1 MTADHGADGW
11 YGGYRLADPAH
22 ILGWFSSHFVKQVKL
37 VSKKKPED
45 LDAPSAASDSAP
57 VDSLRLSGCP
67 SSDYDGDYD
76 VAGEANG
83 RPHWS
88 NEQGMHLYWSP
99 REEEPMWLLRSVF
112 DPSSGSCTA
121 FCDSSSLLDSP
132 VPAGVERWQWVSFDP
147 MVGAAGIQ
155 WEEHELTIERV
166 PPTVEQ
172 AAVALLT
179 KGIRVTRYTMVPGR
193 PVDGG
198 QPRPGTRCAEHLL
211 RLSSGQ
217 DSLQLDA
224 ETIPIEVI
232 SSVIYGPASPTLDR
246 MRASET
252 LAPLVAPCDCFA
264 VSSSQAGVET
274 SYDFAAL
281 DARSARAVVIVLAL
295 LKSGRTFSGMLLWH
309 GAQMRLRSL
318 ACGLGPQTFS
328 TGPASSVLQ
337 MRARERALAAVL
349 RQTAEEI
356 EFGEEPS
363 GGAVDAPPVPPPS
376 IPSLMDGAD
385 GLLSSG
391 DEFDDG
397 PIAPPG
403 KLPPGW
409 DVVEA
414 SAGVFYVNSVTN
426 TAQKEF
432 PTVSALPPGWDIVV
446 SSTGEEYYMNMD
458 TGQRSSELPMA
469 DVDAGGQLAAPS
481 IGGAPPAPAPEPEPV
496 ATSGAARDVFKLD
509 MRPGVQAPVR
519 KSRALQLAMKL
530 RQRQEEQARQSERD
544 VAAAPGADRPDEEN
558 ENEISV
564 SVDEMRAIEEDA
576 QKAAEQAGGGAGR
589 PAVPARRPPM
599 VPKSKPPS
607 RPAPQ
612 APSRKPPSRPAPRR
626 SGGSSGGSPGP
637 SSPSRRPPQRPAPS
651 VAPPGIGDGGDNSDA
666 SPGSRAPPKRKPPST
681 PKRAPPSRPK

>member
-1 MTADHGADGW
+1 
-11 YGGYRLADPAH
+11 
-22 ILGWFSSHFVKQVKL
+22 
-37 VSKKKPED
+37 
-45 LDAPSAASDSAP
+45 
-57 VDSLRLSGCP
+57 
-67 SSDYDGDYD
+67 
-76 VAGEANG
+76 
-83 RPHWS
+83 
-88 NEQGMHLYWSP
+88 
-99 REEEPMWLLRSVF
+99 MWLLRSVF

-121 FCDSSSLLDSP
+121 FCDTLLDSP
-132 VPAGVERWQWVSFDP
+132 IPEGVERWQWVSFDP

-198 QPRPGTRCAEHLL
+198 QPRPGTRCAEHHL
-211 RLSSGQ
+211 RLSSAQ
-217 DSLQLDA
+217 DSLELDT

-349 RQTAEEI
+349 RQTADEI
-356 EFGEEPS
+356 MYGEEPG
-363 GGAVDAPPVPPPS
+363 GGAVVAPPVPPPS
-376 IPSLMDGAD
+376 IPSLMGGAD
-385 GLLSSG
+385 DLLSSG
-391 DEFDDG
+391 DELDDGG

-432 PTVSALPPGWDIVV
+432 PTESALPPGWDIFV

-458 TGQRSSELPMA
+458 TGQRSLELPMA

-481 IGGAPPAPAPEPEPV
+481 IGGAPSPPRPAPAPAPAPH
-496 ATSGAARDVFKLD
+496 AGSGAARDVFKLD
-509 MRPGVQAPVR
+509 MRPGAPTPVR
-519 KSRALQLAMKL
+519 KSRALQLAMRL
-530 RQRQEEQARQSERD
+530 RQRQEEQARLGERD
-544 VAAAPGADRPDEEN
+544 VAAAPGSDRPDDEDD
-558 ENEISV
+558 NEISV

-576 QKAAEQAGGGAGR
+576 QQAAGLAGGGAGR
-589 PAVPARRPPM
+589 PAVPSRRPPM

-612 APSRKPPSRPAPRR
+612 APSRKPPSRPAPRAGG
-626 SGGSSGGSPGP
+626 GGSAGSPGP

-651 VAPPGIGDGGDNSDA
+651 VAPPGIGGGADSSAD
-666 SPGSRAPPKRKPPST
+666 SPGSRAPNRKPPST
-681 PKRAPPSRPK
+681 PQRPPPRRPT